1 MIPLDICRGYYFKGD
16 IIFNKGTENELKA
29 SPSLLINDE
38 LCIDNSGELLWFP
51 EPNFQTEGE
60 KGTLDML
67 NVFGLLIKVRCLN
80 LFVNFVFLLP
90 I

>member
-1 MIPLDICRGYYFKGD
+1 MPLDICRGYYFKGD

-29 SPSLLINDE
+29 SSSLLINRV
-38 LCIDNSGELLWFP
+38 STTMV
-51 EPNFQTEGE
+51 NFYGFQNQIFRPKE
-60 KGTLDML
+60 KKGLLDML